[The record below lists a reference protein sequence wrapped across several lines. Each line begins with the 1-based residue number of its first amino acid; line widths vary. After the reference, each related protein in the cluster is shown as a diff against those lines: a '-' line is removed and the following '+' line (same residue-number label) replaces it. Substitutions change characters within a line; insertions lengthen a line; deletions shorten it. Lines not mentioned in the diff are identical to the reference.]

1 VLLVVVDSGW
11 YVVGLVCRWV
21 GMSLV
26 DAVVVVVVVTVS
38 NKYKKKH
45 VKNIPRAQETLLTSL
60 GPFLSSSSSV
70 TSPSSR
76 HRPSS
81 RLNAVYPPCCP
92 SSRRHPWSRRR
103 RRRRSSRPCRCPSYR
118 RRQSFIVVPARN
130 SGGCGSQLMVVAAVK
145 TGKSSF
151 IAYGCCSCSKYLK
164 LVSI

>member
-1 VLLVVVDSGW
+1 
-11 YVVGLVCRWV
+11 
-21 GMSLV
+21 
-26 DAVVVVVVVTVS
+26 VVVVTVR
-38 NKYKKKH
+38 NKYIKKH

-81 RLNAVYPPCCP
+81 RLIAVYPPCCP

-103 RRRRSSRPCRCPSYR
+103 RRPSSRPCRCPSSRQCRCPSYR

-145 TGKSSF
+145 TGDSSF

-164 LVSI
+164 ILSI